1 MSSTSS
7 TAVYVCGAAGLAF
20 WLLVRFPSVGPRSL
34 RSAIVAAAAG
44 ALLQWPLLPPLGA
57 AVGATAGPGVG
68 DLFRGP
74 AAPHDSLLV
83 VWLPC
88 AGCRCSYQ
96 TLTA

>member
-44 ALLQWPLLPPLGA
+44 APLQWPLLTLLHAGRATPCVPACALCFGGPP
-57 AVGATAGPGVG
+57 
-68 DLFRGP
+68 
-74 AAPHDSLLV
+74 APHDSLLV